1 MLDNWEIVKFLAS
14 FAIMVIILY
23 ALYYYA
29 HNFTPKIA
37 SPKKKYIQIVESKI
51 IGKNR
56 FLMLVKVKDTI
67 LLLSLDEGGIKV
79 LQKWEKESS

>member
-1 MLDNWEIVKFLAS
+1 MPDNWEIVKFFAS
-14 FAIMVIILY
+14 FAIVVIILY

-29 HNFTPKIA
+29 RNFTPQITSSKGKHIH
-37 SPKKKYIQIVESKI
+37 IVESKV

-56 FLMLVKVKDTI
+56 FLMLVEVKDRV
-67 LLLSLDEGGIKV
+67 LLLSLDEGGVKV